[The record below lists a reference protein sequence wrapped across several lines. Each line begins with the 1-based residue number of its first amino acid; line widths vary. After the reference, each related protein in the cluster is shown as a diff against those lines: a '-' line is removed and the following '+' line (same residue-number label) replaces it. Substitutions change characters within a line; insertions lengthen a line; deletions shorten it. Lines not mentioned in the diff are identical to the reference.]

1 MNDPTSAHWE
11 RLDRAFEEAI
21 APVRDSPA
29 PISLLFSGGV
39 DSSLLAWELRRRPE
53 LELVV
58 VGAPESPDIVQ
69 ATQAATRLGRPLTV
83 RPLTGAEIGTMERR
97 LAAALVGTDSVR
109 RSVAVT
115 LALAIESARCGPVV
129 VGQGSDELFLGY
141 QHFVGLSPEDALARA
156 RSVLD
161 LLCREEWPR
170 ALRIA
175 EELGHRLLAPYLE
188 RVWIEAANAVPIE
201 ARLPTRSRK
210 ELFRSWAE
218 HRGLPRTIARAPK
231 RAMQYG
237 SRVHQLRAR
246 GARGP

>member
-1 MNDPTSAHWE
+1 MNDPNAVHWA
-11 RLDRAFEEAI
+11 RLDPAFEEAI
-21 APVRDSPA
+21 APVRDSSA

-58 VGAPESPDIVQ
+58 VGAPGSPDIAQ
-69 ATQAATRLGRPLTV
+69 ATQAATRLGRPLRV
-83 RPLTGAEIGTMERR
+83 RHLTGDEVATMERR
-97 LAAALVGTDSVR
+97 VAAGLVGTDSVR
-109 RSVAVT
+109 RSVAVA
-115 LALAIESARCGPVV
+115 LALAIESARWGPVV

-141 QHFVGLSPEDALARA
+141 QHFVGLSPEAALERA
-156 RSVLD
+156 RSDLD
-161 LLCREEWPR
+161 LLRREEWPR
-170 ALRIA
+170 AVRIA

-188 RVWIEAANAVPIE
+188 PAWVEAASAVPIE
-201 ARLPTRSRK
+201 ARLPTRSSK

-218 HRGLPRTIARAPK
+218 HRGLPPEIARAPK

-237 SRVHQLRAR
+237 SRVHHLRAK